1 MTASRSTVTSDRATD
16 SDARFDAATDA
27 DTTPGPWDHTD
38 CEGSVYCPPRCPRF
52 VDKTGTALLVRS
64 YDPDDYEGLVAM
76 YETFD
81 PARRAQGLPPQTPAR
96 LESWLEIVL
105 EEGKHVVAALD
116 GRIVGHAFYTPVAH
130 EEPELA
136 VFVHQAFH
144 DRGIGTELCK
154 HVIAF
159 AAAGGHDALV
169 LDVEKHNRAA
179 VHVYRTLGFEATD
192 RRGREMHMRLSL
204 SDPIATRVQ
213 RPPAANV

>member
-1 MTASRSTVTSDRATD
+1 MTASRPPVISDRATD
-16 SDARFDAATDA
+16 SDARSDASPDA
-27 DTTPGPWDHTD
+27 DTTRQSWDHTD

-64 YDPDDYEGLVAM
+64 YGPNDYEDLVAM
-76 YETFD
+76 YETFA
-81 PARRAQGLPPQTPAR
+81 PAQRAQGLPPQTPAR
-96 LESWLEIVL
+96 LESWLEIML
-105 EEGKHVVAALD
+105 EEGNHVVAVLD
-116 GRIVGHAFYTPVAH
+116 GRIVGHAFYTPVGH

-136 VFVHQAFH
+136 VFVHQRFH

-179 VHVYRTLGFEATD
+179 VSVYRALGFDAAD
-192 RRGREMHMRLSL
+192 RRGRELHMRLPL
-204 SDPIATRVQ
+204 SDPIATQVQ
-213 RPPAANV
+213 RPPAANA

>member
-1 MTASRSTVTSDRATD
+1 MTPPRPTAAPDRSSEPE
-16 SDARFDAATDA
+16 SK
-27 DTTPGPWDHTD
+27 PWDHTD
-38 CEGSVYCPPRCPRF
+38 CEGSIHCPPRCPRF
-52 VDKTGTALLVRS
+52 VDKTGTTLLVRP
-64 YDPDDYEGLVAM
+64 YGPDDYDALVAM
-76 YETFD
+76 YGKFD
-81 PARRAQGLPPQTPAR
+81 PTQRAQGLPPQTPAR

-105 EEGKHVVAALD
+105 EEGTHLVAGLG
-116 GRIVGHAFYTPVAH
+116 GRIVGHAFYTPVDH

-159 AAAGGHDALV
+159 AADGGHDALV

-179 VHVYRTLGFEATD
+179 VHVYRTLGFEPAD
-192 RRGREMHMRLSL
+192 RRGRELHMRLPL
-204 SDPIATRVQ
+204 SDPIAIQVQ